1 VKDSKSTQSN
11 NCSIHADGG
20 AGFSVPRPLPSRRL
34 DLDISREL
42 IVDLNH
48 EAILQAD
55 TKSTGGLL
63 ARNRRSEANFPF
75 RIWPPLSERPTM
87 QPVRSLFQLAAMQT
101 PSSLH
106 GCFREL
112 RCKKRVQGFQKLAPG

>member
-42 IVDLNH
+42 IVDLNR

-55 TKSTGGLL
+55 ITSYFRGL
-63 ARNRRSEANFPF
+63 AR
-75 RIWPPLSERPTM
+75 
-87 QPVRSLFQLAAMQT
+87 
-101 PSSLH
+101 
-106 GCFREL
+106 
-112 RCKKRVQGFQKLAPG
+112 